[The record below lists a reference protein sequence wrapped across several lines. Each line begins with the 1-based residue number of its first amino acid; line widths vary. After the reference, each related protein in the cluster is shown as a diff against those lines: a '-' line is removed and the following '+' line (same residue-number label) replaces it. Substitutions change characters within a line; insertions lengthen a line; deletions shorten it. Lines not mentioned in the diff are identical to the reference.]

1 MVPNLPLAQAALPLF
16 PTGRCAAE
24 GRRWFDPGLPR
35 PLRSGTSASVA
46 ALPHI
51 HLNLDELRD
60 LLLLLRDDRLES
72 RQGFAD
78 VKLLSYYWLLLL
90 LLLLPKYWG
99 AVWWRCSGL
108 LCFCSCFGFSIVR
121 DAVPLKEPKYSKTVT
136 WSATT

>member
-1 MVPNLPLAQAALPLF
+1 MPTMHASIDTLVRATFAA
-16 PTGRCAAE
+16 
-24 GRRWFDPGLPR
+24 
-35 PLRSGTSASVA
+35 SMA
-46 ALPHI
+46 ALPHL
-51 HLNLDELRD
+51 HLHVHLLLLLLDELRD
-60 LLLLLRDDRLES
+60 LLLLFRDDRLES
-72 RQGFAD
+72 RKGFAD
-78 VKLLSYYWLLLL
+78 VDLFRYYWLLLL